1 MDNTVENSSDI
12 RKHRTSITPSGYF
25 GNGPENIVEIENLLT
40 EEENEYLLNFIKGNQ
55 VWDQGQDVRN
65 ENGTIIY
72 QHNVWADRVA
82 TKKSLDES
90 DPNVSVMLNTI
101 IQRLR
106 LIIEKHFNVEVN
118 PTGPCLV
125 RWPVGSMQWPHADK
139 ELHEGP
145 DKGTA
150 NNFPWYD
157 IGTVIYLNEDYEG
170 GRLHFPKQEI
180 AFKPKARAA
189 YFFPGD
195 LNYIHGVDVITK
207 GTRYTSPWFWT
218 ITKLGEKTNG

>member
-1 MDNTVENSSDI
+1 MSDI
-12 RKHRTSITPSGYF
+12 REHRTSITPSGYF
-25 GNGPENIVEIENLLT
+25 GSGPEHIVEIENFLT
-40 EEENEYLLNFIKGNQ
+40 DGECEYLLGFTKNNN
-55 VWDQGQDVRN
+55 VWDPGQDVYN

-72 QHNVWADRVA
+72 QHNVWKDRVA
-82 TKKSLDES
+82 TKASLEKT
-90 DPNVSVMLNTI
+90 DPVVVTMLEGI
-101 IQRLR
+101 INRLKP
-106 LIIEKHFNVEVN
+106 IIEDHFDVEVT

-145 DKGTA
+145 DAGKPG
-150 NNFPWYD
+150 NFPWYD
-157 IGTVIYLNEDYEG
+157 LGTIFYLNEDYEG

-180 AFKPKARAA
+180 AFKPKKKAA

-195 LNYIHGVDVITK
+195 LNYIHGVDIITQ

-218 ITKLGEKTNG
+218 IDKLGRDK

>member
-1 MDNTVENSSDI
+1 MQENMSDI
-12 RKHRTSITPSGYF
+12 REHRTSITPSGYF
-25 GNGPENIVEIENLLT
+25 GSGPEHIVEIENFLT
-40 EEENEYLLNFIKGNQ
+40 DGECEYLLGFTKNNN
-55 VWDQGQDVRN
+55 VWDPGQDVYN

-72 QHNVWADRVA
+72 QHNVWKDRVA
-82 TKKSLDES
+82 TRASLEKT
-90 DPNVSVMLNTI
+90 DPVVVTMLEAI
-101 IQRLR
+101 INRLKP
-106 LIIEKHFNVEVN
+106 IIEDHFDVEVT

-145 DKGTA
+145 DAGKPG
-150 NNFPWYD
+150 NFPWYD
-157 IGTVIYLNEDYEG
+157 LGTIFYLNEDYEG

-180 AFKPKARAA
+180 AFKPKKKAA

-195 LNYIHGVDVITK
+195 LNYIHGVDIITE

-218 ITKLGEKTNG
+218 IDKLGRGK

>member
-1 MDNTVENSSDI
+1 MHVNESDL
-12 RKHRTSITPSGYF
+12 RTHRVSITPSGYF
-25 GNGPENIVEIENLLT
+25 GSSKDNIVEVEDLLT
-40 EEENEYLLNFIKGNQ
+40 EEECEYLLNYIKNNEI
-55 VWDQGQDVRN
+55 WDGGQDVHN

-72 QHNVWADRVA
+72 QHDVWANRVA
-82 TKKSLDES
+82 TRASLDKG
-90 DPNVSVMLNTI
+90 DPQVGIMLEKI
-101 IQRLR
+101 IERLR
-106 LIIEKHFNVEVN
+106 LVIEDFFNVEAY

-145 DKGTA
+145 DAGQPG
-150 NNFPWYD
+150 NFPWYD

-180 AFKPKARAA
+180 AFKPKRKAA

-195 LNYIHGVDVITK
+195 LNYIHGVDVITE

-218 ITKLGEKTNG
+218 ITKLEKEKR

>member
-1 MDNTVENSSDI
+1 MSDI
-12 RKHRTSITPSGYF
+12 REHRTSITPSGYF
-25 GNGPENIVEIENLLT
+25 GSGPEHIVEIENFLT
-40 EEENEYLLNFIKGNQ
+40 DGECEYLLGFTKNNN
-55 VWDQGQDVRN
+55 VWDPGQDVYN

-72 QHNVWADRVA
+72 QHNVWKDRVA
-82 TKKSLDES
+82 TRASLEKT
-90 DPNVSVMLNTI
+90 DPVVVTMLEAI
-101 IQRLR
+101 INRLKP
-106 LIIEKHFNVEVN
+106 IIEDHFDVEVT

-145 DKGTA
+145 DAGKPG
-150 NNFPWYD
+150 NFPWYD
-157 IGTVIYLNEDYEG
+157 LGTIFYLNEDYEG

-180 AFKPKARAA
+180 AFKPKKKAA

-195 LNYIHGVDVITK
+195 LNYIHGVDIITE

-218 ITKLGEKTNG
+218 IDKLGRGK